1 MRPSPKQVRPAAPLL
16 CSVLLV
22 CLLSACAHK
31 NKGTPDN
38 EPTLKT
44 LAQRTVDVRP
54 DQGLPANA
62 EQAIQAYR
70 GFLDLAPL
78 APQREEAMRRIG
90 DLEMDR
96 ADSLSDDPQASAEPD
111 YRAAVARY
119 QELLKTFPNSL
130 GNDRV
135 LYQLARAQEQGGD
148 LAAALATLE
157 RLVRD
162 YPATGALQEA
172 QFRRGELLFTQ
183 ADYARAEQAYA
194 TVLVQPDGRFHDRA
208 LYMQGWS
215 RFKQGKLDDA
225 LQSFFGVLDAKLAG
239 LDANG
244 GEDGLQGL
252 SRPERELVEDTFRV
266 SSLCLANLQGAES
279 IAPFITTPA
288 RRSYAYLV
296 YAQLGALYLKQE
308 RVKDA
313 ADTFALFSVER
324 PLDAQAPM
332 FQARVIAIYEGNGFA
347 NLALD
352 AKKEYVA
359 RYGQGGAFRRANPE
373 AWHKAQP
380 LVQTHLAEL
389 ARHYHAQAQATRQ
402 SADYQ
407 QAVHWYR
414 EYLAAFPADP
424 QAARN
429 NFLLAELL
437 FEDQRFAEAA
447 LEYEQTA
454 YAYPAHADS
463 AEAGYGLLLAN
474 AQQQKALSASAA
486 SATPAAATA
495 AVPAGPTSPSAPTS
509 PALPNLATLQLAGVE
524 NALRFVQRF
533 PTDTR
538 AAPVLADAADTLY
551 ALQQPARAA
560 AAAQALLDLQ
570 PAAPAEPRRV
580 AWTVLAH
587 TRFEAGD
594 FAAAESAYAQVL
606 ALTPQASS
614 GRAALLQRQAAAIY
628 KQGEAARGQGQT
640 RAALEHFERAAR
652 SAVAQSDVQQAALY
666 DAAAQRMALKDWAEA
681 ARSLEDFRRRFPAH
695 PLQPQVTEKLALA
708 YSEQGQWAAAAAEF
722 ERMAGTQ
729 KDPELARAALWQAAV
744 LQEKAPTPAPAAA
757 PAAPGKTAGRATGKA
772 ASKVAATVAL
782 PTDAASRLYARYLA
796 QYPQPLEQAQEAR
809 WAMARLAKA
818 DGNSARRLALMKDI
832 LQAEL
837 PASVATGTGAGIGA
851 EAGAGA
857 NSSARSRY
865 LAASAALALA
875 EPVAEA
881 YRSIALVEP
890 LQKQL
895 KLKRARM
902 DEALK
907 AYALATDYGVADVS
921 TEASYQIAT
930 VYRDFGK
937 ALLASERPKKLNQL
951 EREQYNVLLEE
962 QAYPFEEKATE
973 MYVQNAQRA
982 STGLYDPWVQRS
994 FEALRELLP
1003 VRYGKTERADSGS
1016 NTASVANAASTP
1028 AQVQAQA
1035 LNQRGIAQRQ
1045 AGAFAAARE
1054 TYEQALALD
1063 ANYASAILN
1072 LGILQDLY
1080 LGDAHQAQGLYERY
1094 LALQP
1099 QGDATVSKW
1108 LAEIKNRKEKP

>member
-1 MRPSPKQVRPAAPLL
+1 MRSSPRPAAPLL

-22 CLLSACAHK
+22 CLLAACAHK

-96 ADSLSDDPQASAEPD
+96 ADSLSDDPQGSGEPD

-225 LQSFFGVLDAKLAG
+225 LQSFFGVLDAKLVG

-252 SRPERELVEDTFRV
+252 SGPERELVEDTFRV

-279 IAPFITTPA
+279 IAPFVTTPA
-288 RRSYAYLV
+288 RRGYAYLV

-359 RYGQGGAFRRANPE
+359 RYGKDSAFRPANPE

-407 QAVHWYR
+407 QAVRWYR
-414 EYLAAFPADP
+414 DYLAAFPADP

-447 LEYEQTA
+447 VEYEQTA

-474 AQQQKALSASAA
+474 ARQQQAAA
-486 SATPAAATA
+486 SGATA
-495 AVPAGPTSPSAPTS
+495 AVSVTPAAPTVPTSPSSAVLPS
-509 PALPNLATLQLAGVE
+509 LPALPALQMAGVE

-533 PTDTR
+533 PADAR
-538 AAPVLADAADTLY
+538 AAPVLADAADKLY

-560 AAAQALLDLQ
+560 AAAQALIDLQ

-594 FAAAESAYAQVL
+594 FAAAESAYAEVL

-614 GRAALLQRQAAAIY
+614 ARAALLQRQAAAIY

-640 RAALEHFERAAR
+640 RAALDHFERAAR
-652 SAVAQSDVQQAALY
+652 SAEAQSDVQQAALY

-681 ARSLEDFRRRFPAH
+681 ARSLEEFRRRFPAH

-772 ASKVAATVAL
+772 ASKVAATAAL

-818 DGNSARRLALMKDI
+818 YGNSARRLALMKDI
-832 LQAEL
+832 LQAEP

-895 KLKRARM
+895 KQKRARM

-937 ALLASERPKKLNQL
+937 ALMASERPKKLNQL

-973 MYVQNAQRA
+973 MYVLNAQRA

-1003 VRYGKTERADSGS
+1003 VRFGKTERGDSAQSG
-1016 NTASVANAASTP
+1016 AGVANAASTP

-1054 TYEQALALD
+1054 AYEQALALD
-1063 ANYASAILN
+1063 ADYASAILN

-1080 LGDAHQAQGLYERY
+1080 LGDARRAQGLYERY